1 MMRRNTLILGVVA
14 VFAFAMANTARAAT
28 VSKAEDVPF
37 SGSILNPCTGNTDDF
52 SGFNQLISHL
62 TTNNG
67 KVHFQLNDIASDF
80 KLEDATAGTCTGQAS
95 ISQNIETTTSS
106 LPFTTTSHTSLR
118 FNCPGPDNNF
128 NGTEDIH
135 VTINP
140 DGTTVV
146 SFDNLVLTC
155 K

>member
-1 MMRRNTLILGVVA
+1 MKRISLVLSAVA
-14 VFAFAMANTARAAT
+14 VFAFAMANTLRADT
-28 VSKAEDVPF
+28 VSDAHNVPF
-37 SGSILNPCTGNTDDF
+37 SGSILNPCTGNTDTF
-52 SGFNQLISHL
+52 SGKNELTSHL

-67 KVHFQLNDIASDF
+67 RVHFQLNDIAADF
-80 KLEDATAGTCTGQAS
+80 KLDDATAGTCTGQAS
-95 ISQNIETTTSS
+95 VSQNIETTTSS
-106 LPFTTTSHTSLR
+106 LPLTTTSHTSLR
-118 FNCPGPDNNF
+118 FNCPGPGNNYDA
-128 NGTEDIH
+128 TEDIH

>member
-1 MMRRNTLILGVVA
+1 MRRITLLSGVVA
-14 VFAFAMANTARAAT
+14 VFASAMANTVRAAT
-28 VSKAEDVPF
+28 VSNEQNVPF
-37 SGSILNPCTGNTDDF
+37 SGSTLNACTGNVDTF
-52 SGFNQLISHL
+52 SGFNHLISHL

-67 KVHFQLNDIASDF
+67 RVHFQLNDIASDF

-106 LPFTTTSHTSLR
+106 LPMTTTSHTSLR
-118 FNCPGPDNNF
+118 FNCPGPGNNF
-128 NGTEDIH
+128 DATEDIH

-146 SFDNLVLTC
+146 SFDNVVLTC